1 MNATSLQLE
10 ILNWQLLEE
19 VPSASGIVKFNEGF
33 YVIGDDSPYLFFIDH
48 EFNLISKKL
57 FYSFEKLIENI
68 IPKIDKPDFEA
79 MEMINQNEM
88 LIFGSGSKSPER
100 DVCVK
105 VQIADEITY
114 QQYDIGLFYDYLR
127 GLELMKDVELDIEG
141 LALNDDVIYL
151 FNRGG
156 NFILSFS
163 LQHFLAYCH
172 QEATFPKPKVY
183 DYTLP
188 KINGLEAGF
197 SGATI
202 SDDKSYLIFSAS
214 VEDSPNAYDDG
225 DILGSFLGVIG
236 IKDGVL
242 NEDFLIQKI
251 PNPGFPLKVESVIVD
266 QKLSDTIT
274 DLVLVTDNDGASSE
288 ILRVRMRLE

>member
-79 MEMINQNEM
+79 MEMINENEM

-127 GLELMKDVELDIEG
+127 GLDLMKDVELDIEG
-141 LALNDDVIYL
+141 LALNGDELYL

-156 NFILSFS
+156 NFIFSFS
-163 LQHFLAYCH
+163 LQHF
-172 QEATFPKPKVY
+172 
-183 DYTLP
+183 
-188 KINGLEAGF
+188 
-197 SGATI
+197 
-202 SDDKSYLIFSAS
+202 
-214 VEDSPNAYDDG
+214 
-225 DILGSFLGVIG
+225 
-236 IKDGVL
+236 
-242 NEDFLIQKI
+242 
-251 PNPGFPLKVESVIVD
+251 
-266 QKLSDTIT
+266 
-274 DLVLVTDNDGASSE
+274 
-288 ILRVRMRLE
+288 